1 MDAVTWMNAEEAL
14 ANGFV
19 TEIVEPVTVEGSF
32 RPEILARLGT
42 IPDAYR
48 ERVAALVAAAPV
60 RAAEEDWRVGGAR
73 DLPLD
78 EERSWDADAADTR
91 VRRWASRDGR
101 GEKEQMDWPK
111 YRKAF
116 VVYNAADAEN
126 FAGYKLGFADVVD
139 GKLTA
144 IRAGLIAVR
153 AVLEGGRG
161 GVDLSAE
168 VKERAR
174 AFVDGYLG
182 KQEED
187 RATAAAGA
195 EDILAAVKAAG
206 LGIDIAEQLH
216 RERVPISE
224 LPARIAEA
232 KEIQGLC
239 ATAKLPEEAAWLIRQ
254 RVPVAEVKAFLTRMT
269 ARMDRIEITTALP
282 ADGGTGSP
290 AKPGIT
296 AAEVYR
302 LRAEAAARARDGQRG
317 ERS

>member
-1 MDAVTWMNAEEAL
+1 MKPNRPPKKTGQLEAQ
-14 ANGFV
+14 
-19 TEIVEPVTVEGSF
+19 
-32 RPEILARLGT
+32 RL
-42 IPDAYR
+42 
-48 ERVAALVAAAPV
+48 
-60 RAAEEDWRVGGAR
+60 RAASDWRVGGAR
-73 DLPLD
+73 NLPLD
-78 EERSWDADAADTR
+78 EDRSWDGAAADGR
-91 VRRWASRDGR
+91 VRKWASKDGS
-101 GEKEQMDWPK
+101 GEKDTMDWPK

-139 GKLTA
+139 GRLTA
-144 IRAGLIAVR
+144 IRAGLVAVR

-161 GVDLSAE
+161 GVDLPPE

-182 KQEED
+182 KREEED
-187 RATAAAGA
+187 QATAAAWA
-195 EDILAAVKAAG
+195 DDVLSAVKHAG
-206 LGIDIAEQLH
+206 LGIDVADQLH
-216 RERVPISE
+216 RERVPIGE

-254 RVPVAEVKAFLTRMT
+254 RVPVAEAKAFLTRMT
-269 ARMDRIEITTALP
+269 ARMDRIEIMTVLP

-296 AAEVYR
+296 AAEIYR

-317 ERS
+317 ERT